1 MVFGRHASTH
11 PKRKEILSRITW
23 VRRSEQLRCT
33 TNAHKYVIGPMLEDT
48 YPGINIIML
57 DDDKEHLLRWTKV
70 VLSDPAAS
78 K

>member
-1 MVFGRHASTH
+1 
-11 PKRKEILSRITW
+11 
-23 VRRSEQLRCT
+23 
-33 TNAHKYVIGPMLEDT
+33 MLEDT

-57 DDDKEHLLRWTKV
+57 DDDKEHLIRWTKV